1 MSNKILNFSKGKK
14 RQTKSLK
21 PTTDVLT
28 ANAPKPVTRCRVCQN
43 KYEKC
48 PEIQV
53 LVAGKDKPQL
63 LPLMICP
70 TCGHTFVGT
79 VVLEQIKKAVETP
92 I

>member
-1 MSNKILNFSKGKK
+1 MSNKVLNFNEDK
-14 RQTKSLK
+14 RKQAKTLRS
-21 PTTDVLT
+21 TTDVLT
-28 ANAPKPVTRCRVCQN
+28 ANAPKPVIRCRVCQN

-79 VVLEQIKKAVETP
+79 VILEQIKKLL
-92 I
+92 